1 LPERRRGRAQVRT
14 TLMAAS
20 GFCFGSVNMP
30 RNTFNE
36 RGQGSRFKW
45 ERFDIGLYLAKDWLR
60 VKHGN

>member
-1 LPERRRGRAQVRT
+1 VRT
-14 TLMAAS
+14 TLMVAS

-60 VKHGN
+60 VKHEN